1 MPDEDKSQKT
11 EQPTPKR
18 LREAREKGNVAKS
31 REFGTVFILISSLII
46 FYFYGKQFLHHLL
59 GLMQW
64 LFHSCGEL
72 TIQDTNMTFLIYQ
85 IEAKL
90 VPILLPII
98 LFLGIF
104 AFLANYC
111 QIGFIFSGESLKPD
125 LNKINPIEGFKK
137 LFSLKSLVELIKSVL
152 KVGVIGIIAYVTVK
166 GEIANITLL
175 SAMTPG
181 NILLYIWKIT
191 FKIIFRSTLALL
203 IMSVFDY
210 VYQRYEWRKGL
221 MMTKEE
227 VKQEMKQMEG
237 DPKVKAKIRSVQQ
250 QLARKRMM
258 SKVPQA
264 DVIITNPTH
273 LAIALRYEA
282 EEMQAPK
289 VIAKGAGFIA
299 QKIKEIAQEHGIPVV
314 EDKPLARIIYKTIE
328 VEESIPPHLYQA
340 VAEILAYVYKL
351 KPKKYRK

>member
-1 MPDEDKSQKT
+1 
-11 EQPTPKR
+11 
-18 LREAREKGNVAKS
+18 
-31 REFGTVFILISSLII
+31 
-46 FYFYGKQFLHHLL
+46 
-59 GLMQW
+59 MQW
-64 LFHSCGEL
+64 LFRSCGEL
-72 TIQDTNMTFLIYQ
+72 TIQDTNMTALIYQ

-90 VPILLPII
+90 VPILLPIL

-104 AFLANYC
+104 AILANYC
-111 QIGFIFSGESLKPD
+111 QVGFIFSGESLKPD

-137 LFSLKSLVELIKSVL
+137 LFSLKSLVELIKSL
-152 KVGVIGIIAYVTVK
+152 FKVGVIGFIAYVTVK
-166 GEIANITLL
+166 GEFANITLL
-175 SAMTPG
+175 TAMTPG

-191 FKIIFRSTLALL
+191 FKIVFRSTLALL
-203 IMSVFDY
+203 IMSILDY
-210 VYQRYEWRKGL
+210 VYQRYDWRKGL

-227 VKQEMKQMEG
+227 VKEEMKQMEG

-250 QLARKRMM
+250 QMARKRMM
-258 SKVPQA
+258 SQVPQA
-264 DVIITNPTH
+264 DVVITNPTH
-273 LAIALRYEA
+273 LAIALRYET

-299 QKIKEIAQEHGIPVV
+299 EKIKKIAQEHDIPLV

-328 VEESIPPHLYQA
+328 VGESIPPHLFQA